1 MLVIICNTEE
11 MPVLIYDTFKKY
23 YLIYAFVCEIDI
35 QRRVWSLL
43 FNVYIVSVHIP
54 ML

>member
-1 MLVIICNTEE
+1 MLVIIWNTEE
-11 MPVLIYDTFKKY
+11 MPVLIYDTFKTY
-23 YLIYAFVCEIDI
+23 YLFYAFVCEIDI